1 LVHEIHDKDYILI
14 WFSVGYMSK
23 MKAIK
28 TFRDL
33 LAFLTIIPLG
43 KTDDFVVT
51 SAEAIFL
58 FPVIGGFIGLLGA
71 AYFLGCGFLLSQVL
85 AFVNSVIQIPVE
97 FLLKLALAVM
107 TLAFLLVL
115 TGLQHF
121 DGLVDLGNAI
131 GFGTVKERRA
141 VAHAWTVTY
150 KGATI
155 AILVEFLAVAGLFLM
170 SADFAFGAVIAA
182 EVAAKLGM
190 VTIALIGK
198 PTHTGLG
205 SIVLEAAKR
214 KRSLIAYLLAV
225 LIVYPLLGLM
235 GIWVIL
241 ISVLLSVVME
251 RVANSVF
258 GGVSGD
264 MIGATNEIVRAVSLA
279 FVAGVLLL

>member
-1 LVHEIHDKDYILI
+1 
-14 WFSVGYMSK
+14 

-58 FPVIGGFIGLLGA
+58 FPVIGGFIGLLA
-71 AYFLGCGFLLSQVL
+71 TAYFLGCGFLISSVL
-85 AFVNSVIQIPVE
+85 AFINSVIQIPTE

-131 GFGTVKERRA
+131 GLGNVKERRA
-141 VAHAWTVTY
+141 AAHAWTVSY
-150 KGATI
+150 KGAFL
-155 AILVEFLAVAGLFLM
+155 AIFVEFLAVLGLFFIN
-170 SADFAFGAVIAA
+170 ADFAFRAVIAA

-190 VTIALIGK
+190 VTIAWLGK

-205 SIVLEAAKR
+205 SIFLETAKR
-214 KRSLIAYLLAV
+214 KRNVVAYFLAV

-235 GIWVIL
+235 GVWVVL
-241 ISVLLSVVME
+241 IGVLLGVFME
-251 RVANSVF
+251 RVAKSVF

-264 MIGATNEIVRAVSLA
+264 VIGATNEIVRAVVLV
-279 FVAGVLLL
+279 FLAGVLML

>member
-1 LVHEIHDKDYILI
+1 
-14 WFSVGYMSK
+14 

-71 AYFLGCGFLLSQVL
+71 AYFLGCGFLMSYLL
-85 AFVNSVIQIPVE
+85 AFIDAIIQIPTE
-97 FLLKLALAVM
+97 FLLRLLPAVM

-131 GFGTVKERRA
+131 GLGNVKERRA
-141 VAHAWTVTY
+141 AAHAWTVSP
-150 KGATI
+150 KGAFL
-155 AILVEFLAVAGLFLM
+155 ALFVEFLAVLGIFFMNAEV
-170 SADFAFGAVIAA
+170 AFGAIIAA

-190 VTIALIGK
+190 VTIVWLGK

-205 SIVLEAAKR
+205 SIFLGIAKR
-214 KRSLIAYLLAV
+214 KRNIVAYFLAV
-225 LIVYPLLGLM
+225 LIVFPLLGLT
-235 GIWVIL
+235 GVWV
-241 ISVLLSVVME
+241 VLLSVLVGAVME
-251 RVANSVF
+251 RIAQSVF

-264 MIGATNEIVRAVSLA
+264 AIGAANETARAVTLV

>member
-1 LVHEIHDKDYILI
+1 
-14 WFSVGYMSK
+14 

-43 KTDDFVVT
+43 KTDDFVAT
-51 SAEAIFL
+51 SAEALFL

-71 AYFLGCGFLLSQVL
+71 LYFLGCGFLMSYIL
-85 AFVNSVIQIPVE
+85 AFINSIIQIPVE
-97 FLLKLALAVM
+97 FLLRFLPAVM

-131 GFGTVKERRA
+131 GLGNLKERREA
-141 VAHAWTVTY
+141 AHAWTVSH
-150 KGATI
+150 KGAFL
-155 AILVEFLAVAGLFLM
+155 AIFVEFLAVLGLFFVD
-170 SADFAFGAVIAA
+170 AEFTFGAVVAA

-190 VTIALIGK
+190 VTIVSLGK

-205 SIVLEAAKR
+205 SIFLEMAKR
-214 KRSLIAYLLAV
+214 KRNIVAYFLAV
-225 LIVYPLLGLM
+225 LIVYPVLGLT
-235 GIWVIL
+235 GVWV
-241 ISVLLSVVME
+241 VLLSVLVGVVME
-251 RVANSVF
+251 RVAQSVF

-264 MIGATNEIVRAVSLA
+264 AIGASNEAARAVALV
-279 FVAGVLLL
+279 FLAGVLLL

>member
-1 LVHEIHDKDYILI
+1 
-14 WFSVGYMSK
+14 

-71 AYFLGCGFLLSQVL
+71 AYFLGCSFLMSYIL
-85 AFVNSVIQIPVE
+85 AFVDSIVQIPVE
-97 FLLKLALAVM
+97 FLSKLLPAVM

-131 GFGTVKERRA
+131 GLGNVKERRA
-141 VAHAWTVTY
+141 AAHAWTVSH
-150 KGATI
+150 KGAFL
-155 AILVEFLAVAGLFLM
+155 AIFVEFLAVVGLFFVK
-170 SADFAFGAVIAA
+170 AEFAFGAVIAA

-190 VTIALIGK
+190 VTIAWLGK

-205 SIVLEAAKR
+205 SIFLETAKR
-214 KRSLIAYLLAV
+214 KRNVVAYFLAF

-235 GIWVIL
+235 GLWVVL
-241 ISVLLSVVME
+241 IGVLLGVLME
-251 RVANSVF
+251 RVAKSVF

-264 MIGATNEIVRAVSLA
+264 VIGATNEIVRAGVLV

>member
-1 LVHEIHDKDYILI
+1 
-14 WFSVGYMSK
+14 
-23 MKAIK
+23 MKPIK

-71 AYFLGCGFLLSQVL
+71 AYFVGCSFLMSYIL
-85 AFVNSVIQIPVE
+85 AFIDSIIQIPTD
-97 FLLKLALAVM
+97 FLLKFLPAMM
-107 TLAFLLVL
+107 TLAFILVL

-131 GFGTVKERRA
+131 GLGNVKERRA
-141 VAHAWTVTY
+141 AAHAWTVSH
-150 KGATI
+150 KGA
-155 AILVEFLAVAGLFLM
+155 FLAVFVEALAVLGLFFIK
-170 SADFAFGAVIAA
+170 ADFAFGAIIAA

-190 VTIALIGK
+190 VTIAWLGK

-205 SIVLEAAKR
+205 SIFIEIAKR
-214 KRSLIAYLLAV
+214 KRNVIAYFLAV
-225 LIVYPLLGLM
+225 LIVYPLLGLT
-235 GIWVIL
+235 GVGV
-241 ISVLLSVVME
+241 VLLSVLVGAIMA
-251 RVANSVF
+251 RVAQSVF

-264 MIGATNEIVRAVSLA
+264 AIGATNETARAITLVFL
-279 FVAGVLLL
+279 AGVLLL

>member
-1 LVHEIHDKDYILI
+1 
-14 WFSVGYMSK
+14 
-23 MKAIK
+23 MKPIK

-71 AYFLGCGFLLSQVL
+71 GYFMGCSFLLSDIL
-85 AFVNSVIQIPVE
+85 GFVNSFIQIPVD
-97 FLLKLALAVM
+97 FLLRFLPAVM

-131 GFGTVKERRA
+131 GLGNVKERRA
-141 VAHAWTVTY
+141 AAHAWTVSY
-150 KGATI
+150 KGA
-155 AILVEFLAVAGLFLM
+155 FLAIFVELLAVLGLFFIKAE
-170 SADFAFGAVIAA
+170 SAFGAIIAA

-190 VTIALIGK
+190 VTITWFGK
-198 PTHTGLG
+198 PTHSGLG
-205 SIVLEAAKR
+205 SIFLETAKR
-214 KRSLIAYLLAV
+214 KRNIVAYFLAV
-225 LIVYPLLGLM
+225 LIVYPLLGLT
-235 GIWVIL
+235 GVWVVL
-241 ISVLLSVVME
+241 IGVLFGVLME
-251 RVANSVF
+251 RAAKSVF

-264 MIGATNEIVRAVSLA
+264 AIGATNEIVRAVVLV
-279 FVAGVLLL
+279 FVAGVLML

>member
-1 LVHEIHDKDYILI
+1 
-14 WFSVGYMSK
+14 MSK

-71 AYFLGCGFLLSQVL
+71 LYFLGCGFLLSYFL
-85 AFVNSVIQIPVE
+85 TFIDSIIEIPVE
-97 FLLKLALAVM
+97 FLLKLVPAMM
-107 TLAFLLVL
+107 TLAFVLVL

-131 GFGTVKERRA
+131 GLGNLKDRRSA
-141 VAHAWTVTY
+141 AHAWTVSQ
-150 KGATI
+150 KGA
-155 AILVEFLAVAGLFLM
+155 FLAIFVEALAVLGLF
-170 SADFAFGAVIAA
+170 FINENFVFGAIIVA

-190 VTIALIGK
+190 VTIAWLGK

-205 SIVLEAAKR
+205 SIFLESAK
-214 KRSLIAYLLAV
+214 KRSNIIAYFLAV
-225 LIVYPLLGLM
+225 LIVFPLLGLN
-235 GIWVIL
+235 GVWVIF
-241 ISVLLSVVME
+241 ISVLLGFFMT
-251 RVANSVF
+251 RVAGSVF

-264 MIGATNEIVRAVSLA
+264 VIGATNEMVRALSLV
-279 FVAGVLLL
+279 FLAGVLIL

>member
-1 LVHEIHDKDYILI
+1 
-14 WFSVGYMSK
+14 

-43 KTDDFVVT
+43 KTDDFVAT
-51 SAEAIFL
+51 SAEALFL

-71 AYFLGCGFLLSQVL
+71 LYFLGCGFLMSYIL
-85 AFVNSVIQIPVE
+85 AFINSIIQIPVE
-97 FLLKLALAVM
+97 FLLRFLPAVM

-131 GFGTVKERRA
+131 GLGNLKERREA
-141 VAHAWTVTY
+141 AHAWTVSH
-150 KGATI
+150 KGAFL
-155 AILVEFLAVAGLFLM
+155 AIFVEFLAVLGLFFVD
-170 SADFAFGAVIAA
+170 AEFAFGAVVAA

-190 VTIALIGK
+190 VTIVSLGK

-205 SIVLEAAKR
+205 SIFLEMAKR
-214 KRSLIAYLLAV
+214 KRNIVAYFLAV
-225 LIVYPLLGLM
+225 LIVYPVLGLT
-235 GIWVIL
+235 GVWV
-241 ISVLLSVVME
+241 VLLSVLVGAVME
-251 RVANSVF
+251 RVAQSVF

-264 MIGATNEIVRAVSLA
+264 AIGAANETARAVALV
-279 FVAGVLLL
+279 FLAGVLLL

>member
-1 LVHEIHDKDYILI
+1 LVEL
-14 WFSVGYMSK
+14 GYMSK
-23 MKAIK
+23 MKPIK

-58 FPVIGGFIGLLGA
+58 FPIIGGFIGLLGA
-71 AYFLGCGFLLSQVL
+71 AYFLGCGFLMSYIL
-85 AFVNSVIQIPVE
+85 AFINSVVQVPME
-97 FLLKLALAVM
+97 FLLRLAPAVM

-131 GFGTVKERRA
+131 GLGNLKDRRA
-141 VAHAWTVTY
+141 AAHAWNVSH
-150 KGATI
+150 KGAFLAI
-155 AILVEFLAVAGLFLM
+155 FVEALAILGLFFLN
-170 SADFAFGAVIAA
+170 AEVALGAIIAA

-190 VTIALIGK
+190 VTIAWVGR

-205 SIVLEAAKR
+205 SIFLESAKKSR
-214 KRSLIAYLLAV
+214 NIVAYMLAV
-225 LIVYPLLGLM
+225 LIVYPLLGLT
-235 GIWVIL
+235 GVWVVL
-241 ISVLLSVVME
+241 IGVLLGVFMAG
-251 RVANSVF
+251 VAKSVF

-264 MIGATNEIVRAVSLA
+264 VIGATNETVRAVVLV
-279 FVAGVLLL
+279 FVAGMLLL

>member
-1 LVHEIHDKDYILI
+1 
-14 WFSVGYMSK
+14 MSK

-58 FPVIGGFIGLLGA
+58 FPLIGGFIGLLGA
-71 AYFLGCGFLLSQVL
+71 AYFMGCSFLIANIL
-85 AFVNSVIQIPVE
+85 AFINSFIQIPTE
-97 FLLKLALAVM
+97 FLLKLAPAMM

-131 GFGTVKERRA
+131 GIGSLKERRVA
-141 VAHAWTVTY
+141 AHAWTVTH
-150 KGATI
+150 KGALL
-155 AILVEFLAVAGLFLM
+155 AIFVEFLAFSGLFFL
-170 SADFAFGAVIAA
+170 SGEFALGAIIAA
-182 EVAAKLGM
+182 EVAAKLAM
-190 VTIALIGK
+190 VTIVWLGK

-205 SIVLEAAKR
+205 SIFLETAKR
-214 KRSLIAYLLAV
+214 NRNIAAYVLAV
-225 LIVYPLLGLM
+225 LITYPFVGLMSIWIILIGVLLG
-235 GIWVIL
+235 VF
-241 ISVLLSVVME
+241 ME
-251 RVANSVF
+251 RVAQSVF

-264 MIGATNEIVRAVSLA
+264 MIGATNEMCRAVTL
-279 FVAGVLLL
+279 VVMAGMLML

>member
-1 LVHEIHDKDYILI
+1 
-14 WFSVGYMSK
+14 MSK
-23 MKAIK
+23 MKPIK

-71 AYFLGCGFLLSQVL
+71 AYFLGCGFIISYIL
-85 AFVNSVIQIPVE
+85 AFINSIIQIPVE
-97 FLLKLALAVM
+97 FLLKLAPAVM

-131 GFGTVKERRA
+131 GLGNVKERRA
-141 VAHAWTVTY
+141 AAHAWTVSH
-150 KGATI
+150 KGAFL
-155 AILVEFLAVAGLFLM
+155 AIFVEFLAVLGLFLVN
-170 SADFAFGAVIAA
+170 AEFAFGAIIAA

-190 VTIALIGK
+190 VTIVWFGK
-198 PTHTGLG
+198 PTQTGLG
-205 SIVLEAAKR
+205 SIFLETAK
-214 KRSLIAYLLAV
+214 KRRNILAYVLAV
-225 LIVYPLLGLM
+225 LIVYPLLGLT
-235 GIWVIL
+235 GVWVVLVSIL
-241 ISVLLSVVME
+241 LGVFME
-251 RVANSVF
+251 RVAKSVF

-264 MIGATNEIVRAVSLA
+264 MIGATNETVRAVALVFA
-279 FVAGVLLL
+279 AGVLML

>member
-1 LVHEIHDKDYILI
+1 
-14 WFSVGYMSK
+14 
-23 MKAIK
+23 MKPIK

-71 AYFLGCGFLLSQVL
+71 GYFVGCSFLLSHIL
-85 AFVNSVIQIPVE
+85 AFVNSFIQIPVD
-97 FLLKLALAVM
+97 FLLRFLPAVM

-131 GFGTVKERRA
+131 GLGNVKERRA
-141 VAHAWTVTY
+141 AAHAWTVSY
-150 KGATI
+150 KGA
-155 AILVEFLAVAGLFLM
+155 FLAIFVELLAVLGLFFIKAE
-170 SADFAFGAVIAA
+170 SAFGAIIAA

-190 VTIALIGK
+190 VTITWFGK
-198 PTHTGLG
+198 PMHTGLG
-205 SIVLEAAKR
+205 SIFLETAKR
-214 KRSLIAYLLAV
+214 KRNIVAYFLAV
-225 LIVYPLLGLM
+225 LIVYPLLGLT
-235 GIWVIL
+235 GVWVVL
-241 ISVLLSVVME
+241 IGVLFGVLME
-251 RVANSVF
+251 RVAKSVF

-264 MIGATNEIVRAVSLA
+264 AIGATNEIVRAVVLV
-279 FVAGVLLL
+279 FVAGVLML

>member
-1 LVHEIHDKDYILI
+1 
-14 WFSVGYMSK
+14 

-43 KTDDFVVT
+43 KTDDFVAT
-51 SAEAIFL
+51 SAEALFL

-71 AYFLGCGFLLSQVL
+71 LYFLGCGFLMSYIL
-85 AFVNSVIQIPVE
+85 AFINSIIQIPVE
-97 FLLKLALAVM
+97 FLLRFLPAVM

-131 GFGTVKERRA
+131 GLGNLKERREA
-141 VAHAWTVTY
+141 AHAWTVSH
-150 KGATI
+150 KGAFL
-155 AILVEFLAVAGLFLM
+155 AIFVEFLAVLGLFFVD
-170 SADFAFGAVIAA
+170 AEFTFGAVVAA

-190 VTIALIGK
+190 VTIVSLGK

-205 SIVLEAAKR
+205 SIFLEMAKR
-214 KRSLIAYLLAV
+214 KRNIVAYFLAV
-225 LIVYPLLGLM
+225 LIVYPVLGLT
-235 GIWVIL
+235 GVWV
-241 ISVLLSVVME
+241 VLLSVLVGVVME
-251 RVANSVF
+251 RVAQSVF

-264 MIGATNEIVRAVSLA
+264 AIGAANETARAVALV
-279 FVAGVLLL
+279 FLAGVLLL

>member
-1 LVHEIHDKDYILI
+1 
-14 WFSVGYMSK
+14 

-43 KTDDFVVT
+43 VTDDFVAT
-51 SAEAIFL
+51 SAEALFL

-71 AYFLGCGFLLSQVL
+71 GYFLGCSFLISLIL
-85 AFVNSVIQIPVE
+85 GFVNSFVQVPVE
-97 FLLKLALAVM
+97 FLSRFLPAVM

-131 GFGTVKERRA
+131 GLGNLKERREA
-141 VAHAWTVTY
+141 AHAWTVSH
-150 KGATI
+150 KGAFL
-155 AILVEFLAVAGLFLM
+155 AIFIEFLAVLGLFFVNGE
-170 SADFAFGAVIAA
+170 FAFAAVIAA

-190 VTIALIGK
+190 VTIVSLGK

-205 SIVLEAAKR
+205 SIFLEMAKR
-214 KRSLIAYLLAV
+214 KRNVVAYFLAV
-225 LIVYPLLGLM
+225 LIVFPILGLN
-235 GIWVIL
+235 GVWV
-241 ISVLLSVVME
+241 VLLSVLVGAVME
-251 RVANSVF
+251 RVAQRVF

-264 MIGATNEIVRAVSLA
+264 AIGAANETARAVALV
-279 FVAGVLLL
+279 FLAGVLLL

>member
-1 LVHEIHDKDYILI
+1 
-14 WFSVGYMSK
+14 

-51 SAEAIFL
+51 SAEALFL

-71 AYFLGCGFLLSQVL
+71 GYFLGCSFLMSHILT
-85 AFVNSVIQIPVE
+85 FINSIIQIPFD
-97 FLLKLALAVM
+97 FLLRFLPAVM

-131 GFGTVKERRA
+131 GLGNLKERREA
-141 VAHAWTVTY
+141 AHAWTVSQ
-150 KGATI
+150 KGAFL
-155 AILVEFLAVAGLFLM
+155 AIFVEFLAVAGLFFVDT
-170 SADFAFGAVIAA
+170 DFAVGAIIAA

-190 VTIALIGK
+190 VTIVWLGK

-205 SIVLEAAKR
+205 SIFLGMAKR
-214 KRSLIAYLLAV
+214 NSNIVAYFLAV
-225 LIVYPLLGLM
+225 LIVYPLLGLT
-235 GIWVIL
+235 GV
-241 ISVLLSVVME
+241 SVVLLSVLVGAVME
-251 RVANSVF
+251 RIAQSVF

-264 MIGATNEIVRAVSLA
+264 AIGAANETARAVTL
-279 FVAGVLLL
+279 VVLAGVLML